1 MNGTRL
7 ICGTSTFFF
16 PFLNLPLFIFTYLT
30 HSIRI
35 VLEELQKLGGA
46 TRLGEAVGERSERLT
61 VDQAL
66 AVGSGVGAPV
76 FNTTVYITR
85 GDGVTGLVVS

>member
-1 MNGTRL
+1 MNRTLL
-7 ICGTSTFFF
+7 ILHESAVYFS
-16 PFLNLPLFIFTYLT
+16 FLNVPSFIFTYLT

-35 VLEELQKLGGA
+35 VLKELQKLLVA
-46 TRLGEAVGERSERLT
+46 TRFGEVVSVRRRALE

-66 AVGSGVGAPV
+66 VSGSGVGAPV

-85 GDGVTGLVVS
+85 GDEVTSLVVP